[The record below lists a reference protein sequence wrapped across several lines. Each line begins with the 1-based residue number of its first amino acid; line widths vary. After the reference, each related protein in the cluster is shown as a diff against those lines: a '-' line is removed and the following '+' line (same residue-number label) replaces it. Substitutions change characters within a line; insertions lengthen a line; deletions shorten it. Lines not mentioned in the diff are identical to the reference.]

1 MRLLYILGWGYVA
14 IAGVLLYQTRR
25 AEPPVA
31 VMPAPLRPP
40 AIPVGPGEA
49 APASPSWY
57 ERVRP
62 HCNPVEVEVTL
73 AQNPP
78 ASDAQSQS
86 LAAACLALAGKIE
99 RAALL
104 IDALP
109 AEQRGHAA
117 HIVFNEGHPVA
128 DMGDDEAAGPI
139 MQLVL
144 RYEPTNYMA
153 LYHAGIAQYRTN
165 QPERARANLKRFL
178 ELYHEND
185 GWTASARETLRALG
199 EKVTA

>member
-1 MRLLYILGWGYVA
+1 MRLLYLLGWGYVA
-14 IAGVLLYQTRR
+14 IAGALLYRSTR
-25 AEPPVA
+25 PVPLPA
-31 VMPAPLRPP
+31 VEVQPALPP
-40 AIPVGPGEA
+40 AVVEPGGQ
-49 APASPSWY
+49 ASAGEPSWY

-62 HCNPVEVEVTL
+62 HCNPVEVDVTL
-73 AQNPP
+73 AQQPP
-78 ASDAQSQS
+78 ASDANSQA

-109 AEQRGHAA
+109 EEQRAYAA
-117 HIVFNEGHPVA
+117 NVVFNEGHPVA

-139 MQLVL
+139 MELVL
-144 RYEPTNYMA
+144 RYAPTNYMA
-153 LYHAGIAQYRTN
+153 LYHAGIAQYRT
-165 QPERARANLKRFL
+165 QQHERARVNLKRFL

-199 EKVTA
+199 GKEVP